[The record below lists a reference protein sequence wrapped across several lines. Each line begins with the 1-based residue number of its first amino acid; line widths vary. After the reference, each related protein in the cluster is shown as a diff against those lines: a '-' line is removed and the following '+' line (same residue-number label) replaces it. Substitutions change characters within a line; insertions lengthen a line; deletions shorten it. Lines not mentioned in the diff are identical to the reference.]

1 MDRNREALRAICLRS
16 FRTFGDAFLVVLV
29 VGDMGASILVP
40 ADLNTLIDIAH
51 IRVDSKARGPIV
63 VS

>member
-40 ADLNTLIDIAH
+40 ADLDALKDVVHFLMDAKT
-51 IRVDSKARGPIV
+51 RGPIV